1 LKKENTI
8 LPSSKIYEDAK
19 VLSSIGQKII
29 ACLSINEII
38 STVYEEVNKV
48 MVATSMNLGVF
59 NSENNRLEFPG
70 TMEMGEMLEFHWATL
85 DETFKMPVV
94 CYTKEQEILIN
105 DIASETEKYTG
116 QAPVTLTD
124 NGKIPNALIYIPLYS
139 KKKILA
145 VISVQ
150 SFDKNTYTEYHVDLL
165 KNIGNYI
172 GIAIENART
181 YENLEKQVKER
192 TKEVEQRKNEIE
204 KTYQDVKLLNEIGQK
219 ITSCLSVEEII
230 DETYDQINKIMD
242 ANTFTIGLLDEKK
255 HCLTFHGIEE
265 GAHLPNFSTKL
276 NLKKPATECFNNKI
290 EVIVLDN
297 NPDSKSKKQIGALK
311 GKVQLSFV
319 YFPLIV
325 NDNCIGVISVQSSK
339 PNAYK
344 PYQLEMLRNIS
355 VFSAIALENANSF
368 ESITTLSEIGNEISS
383 SLDLEFVLSYLYK
396 KVNDIMDA
404 PIFMATSY
412 SEKTK
417 VQAYEFCMENHERI
431 LQGHQ
436 KKLISERD
444 SLASWVA
451 HNKKEI
457 IINDLL
463 KEYKTYIDTPTA
475 PYGDLPESL
484 IYIPLIVE
492 GSVIGILSVQS
503 LKKNAYSKHHVELLR
518 SLASYVS
525 GAFNNAII
533 FKELEAARQEMEQLS
548 IVASETVNAVII
560 MDEKGGFEWV
570 NKAYTKMSGYTLKTL
585 IKECGSNF
593 GKINNEITR
602 KHFDKMLSTKKAVIY
617 ELTYLRRDRSRIWIH
632 TSLSPVLDSNNK
644 ITKIVAIDTDITD
657 RKKAELKI
665 QKKNK
670 DITDSINYA
679 SRIQRAMLPNIDA
692 MKEILPNSFVLYKPR
707 DIVSGDFYW
716 MTKTKDG
723 DTIVSVVDCTGHG
736 VPGAFLTIVGNNL
749 LNQIVNVNHITSPSE
764 ILQLMNGEML
774 KRFEASSGGSMK
786 DGMDMSICKINSENT
801 KIEFAGAFSSLYHIR
816 NNNLTEIGGSQCT
829 VGTLIKNNPVYELH
843 TISITQGDSIFLS
856 TDGYQDQFG
865 GPRFKKFKKTNF
877 NKTLQATSK
886 LPILDQRNA
895 LNDIIEEWRGK
906 YPQVDDILVLGIAF

>member
-1 LKKENTI
+1 MKKENTI
-8 LPSSKIYEDAK
+8 LPSSKIHNDAK
-19 VLSSIGQKII
+19 ILSSIGQKII

-48 MVATSMNLGVF
+48 MDATCMNLGVF
-59 NSENNRLEFPG
+59 NSESNRLEFPG
-70 TMEMGEMLEFHWATL
+70 TMEMGKMLEFHWATL

-94 CYTKEQEILIN
+94 CYTKEQEILMN

-124 NGKIPNALIYIPLYS
+124 KGKVTNALIYIPLYS
-139 KKKILA
+139 KKKILG

-150 SFDKNTYTEYHVDLL
+150 SFEKNSYNQYNLDLL

-172 GIAIENART
+172 GIAIENARN
-181 YENLEKQVKER
+181 YENLEKEVKER
-192 TKEVEQRKNEIE
+192 TKEVE

-265 GAHLPNFSTKL
+265 GDHLPNFSTKL
-276 NLKKPATECFNNKI
+276 NLKKPATDCFNNKI

-297 NPDSKSKKQIGALK
+297 KPDLKSKKQIGALK

-325 NDNCIGVISVQSSK
+325 NDNCIGVISVQSAK

-344 PYQLEMLRNIS
+344 LYQLEMLRNIS
-355 VFSAIALENANSF
+355 TFSAIALENANSF
-368 ESITTLSEIGNEISS
+368 ESIKTLSEIGNEISS
-383 SLDLEFVLSYLYK
+383 SLDLESVLSYLYK
-396 KVNDIMDA
+396 KVNEIMDA

-412 SEKTK
+412 SEKTN
-417 VQAYEFCMENHERI
+417 VQAYEFCMENNERI

-436 KKLISERD
+436 KELISERD

-457 IINDLL
+457 IIHDFL
-463 KEYKTYIDTPTA
+463 KEYKTYVDKPVA
-475 PYGDLPESL
+475 QNGDLPVSL

-492 GSVIGILSVQS
+492 GSVIGLLSIQS
-503 LKKNAYSKHHVELLR
+503 LKKSAYTKHHVELLR

-533 FKELEAARQEMEQLS
+533 FKELETARQEMEQLS
-548 IVASETVNAVII
+548 IVASKAANAVII
-560 MDEKGGFEWV
+560 MDEKGDFEWV
-570 NKAYTKMSGYTLKTL
+570 NDAYTKITGYTLETL

-593 GKINNEITR
+593 GEINNEITR
-602 KHFDKMLSTKKAVIY
+602 KYFDKLLSTKKAVIY
-617 ELTYLRRDRSRIWIH
+617 ELSYLRRDRSRIWVH
-632 TSLSPVLDSNNK
+632 TSLTPVLDSNNK
-644 ITKIVAIDTDITD
+644 IIKIVAIDTDITE
-657 RKKAELKI
+657 RKETELKI

-679 SRIQRAMLPNIDA
+679 SRIQRAMLPS
-692 MKEILPNSFVLYKPR
+692 MELLKEFLPHSFVLYKPR

-716 MTKTKDG
+716 INKTKDG
-723 DTIVSVVDCTGHG
+723 DTIFSVVDCTGHG
-736 VPGAFLTIVGNNL
+736 VPGAFLTIVANNL
-749 LNQIVNVNHITSPSE
+749 LNQIVNVNNITNPCE
-764 ILQLMNGEML
+764 ILQLMNNEIV
-774 KRFEASSGGSMK
+774 KRFKPSSEGSMK
-786 DGMDMSICKINSENT
+786 DGMDMSICKINSNNT
-801 KIEFAGAFSSLYHIR
+801 KIEFAGAFSSLYHVK
-816 NNNLTEIGGSQCT
+816 NNKLTEIAGSRFT
-829 VGTLIKNNPVYELH
+829 VGTLLKNKPIFELH
-843 TISITQGDSIFLS
+843 TISISPGDSIYLS

-865 GPRFKKFKKTNF
+865 GPRFKKFKKNNF
-877 NKTLQATSK
+877 NNTLKETSK
-886 LPILDQRNA
+886 LPIIKQRNA
-895 LNDIIEEWRGK
+895 LNDIIEKWRGK
-906 YPQVDDILVLGIAF
+906 NPQIDDILVLGIVF

>member
-8 LPSSKIYEDAK
+8 LPPSKIHEDAK

-38 STVYEEVNKV
+38 STVYAEVNKV

-70 TMEMGEMLEFHWATL
+70 TMEMGEMLDFHWATL

-94 CYTKEQEILIN
+94 CYTTEQEILIN
-105 DIASETEKYTG
+105 DIASEIEKYTG

-124 NGKIPNALIYIPLYS
+124 KGKVPNALIYIPLYS
-139 KKKILA
+139 KKKVLA

-181 YENLEKQVKER
+181 YENLEQQVKER
-192 TKEVEQRKNEIE
+192 TKEVE

-219 ITSCLSVEEII
+219 ITSCLSMEEII
-230 DETYDQINKIMD
+230 DETYDHINKIMD

-265 GAHLPNFSTKL
+265 GTHLSNFSTKL

-297 NPDSKSKKQIGALK
+297 KPDLKSKKQIGVLK

-325 NDNCIGVISVQSSK
+325 NDNCIGVISVQSSR

-344 PYQLEMLRNIS
+344 PHQLEMLRNIS

-396 KVNDIMDA
+396 KVNEIMDA

-417 VQAYEFCMENHERI
+417 IQAYEFCMENHERI

-436 KKLISERD
+436 KELISERD
-444 SLASWVA
+444 SLAAWVA

-457 IINDLL
+457 IIHDFL
-463 KEYKTYIDTPTA
+463 KEYKTYVDA
-475 PYGDLPESL
+475 PVAQDGDLPVSL

-492 GSVIGILSVQS
+492 GNVIGLLSIQS

-533 FKELEAARQEMEQLS
+533 FKELEVARQEMEQLS
-548 IVASETVNAVII
+548 IVASETANAVII
-560 MDEKGGFEWV
+560 MDEKGDFEWV
-570 NKAYTKMSGYTLKTL
+570 NNAYTKITGYTLETL

-602 KHFDKMLSTKKAVIY
+602 KYFDKMLSTKKAVTY
-617 ELTYLRRDRSRIWIH
+617 ELSYLRRDRSRIWVH
-632 TSLSPVLDSNNK
+632 TSLTPVLDSNRK

-657 RKKAELKI
+657 RKKTELKI

-679 SRIQRAMLPNIDA
+679 SRIQRAMLPNIDV

-716 MTKTKDG
+716 ITKTKDG

-749 LNQIVNVNHITSPSE
+749 LNQIVNVNNITNPCE
-764 ILQLMNGEML
+764 ILQLMNGEIV
-774 KRFEASSGGSMK
+774 KRFKPSSEGSMK

-801 KIEFAGAFSSLYHIR
+801 KIEFAGAFSSLYHVR
-816 NNNLTEIGGSQCT
+816 NNKLTEIVGSRCT
-829 VGTLIKNNPVYELH
+829 VGTLVKNNPVYELH

-877 NKTLQATSK
+877 NKTLQVISK
-886 LPILDQRNA
+886 LPILKQRNA